1 MSKSPVLDKWMINLG
16 LRNTDLNVFAFIYY
30 NPKCTLDDIA
40 DYYDIRKDSV
50 KRNVNALIARSQI
63 VEKSH
68 KLCIAQD
75 IDILHDR
82 KKETASNGK
91 LFDTSAKKQGI
102 DECRKIIKGK
112 IDTFVMHNCGNN
124 QELRDLLL
132 EYMKVTGTSKTK
144 LNEHSWDRKLDDLL
158 DIDDKIQSVKQA
170 IAGQYK
176 TFYPPKKQFAKSTS
190 RSFSNYSDDDKYN
203 SDEYLNDEPDPEFLM

>member
-1 MSKSPVLDKWMINLG
+1 MIIVSKSPVIDKWMINLG
-16 LRNTDLNVFAFIYY
+16 IRNTDLMIFAFIHC
-30 NPKCTLDDIA
+30 NPKCTIEDIS

-50 KRNVNALIARSQI
+50 KRNVDAMISRSQI

-68 KLCIAQD
+68 KLCIAHD

-91 LFDTSAKKQGI
+91 LFDATSAKKQGI

-112 IDTFVMHNCGNN
+112 IETFVMHNCGNN
-124 QELRDLLL
+124 QELLNLLL
-132 EYMKVTGTSKTK
+132 EYMKVIGTSKTK

-158 DIDDKIQSVKQA
+158 AIDDKIQSVKQA

-176 TFYPPKKQFAKSTS
+176 TFYPPKSTS
-190 RSFSNYSDDDKYN
+190 KQPSRKFSKYDDDNY
-203 SDEYLNDEPDPEFLM
+203 DEYLNGTPDPEFLM